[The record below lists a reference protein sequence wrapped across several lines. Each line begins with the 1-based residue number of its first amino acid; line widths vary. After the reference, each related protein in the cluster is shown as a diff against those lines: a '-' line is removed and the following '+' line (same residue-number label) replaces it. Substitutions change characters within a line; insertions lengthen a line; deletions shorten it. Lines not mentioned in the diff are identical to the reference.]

1 MKPNTLINDQV
12 QTKQKKAVN
21 DLLDAV
27 EGMPGHHKAAML
39 ARIMTDVVAGTI
51 SAAEANELRKAVKI

>member
-1 MKPNTLINDQV
+1 MKSSTRINRVDQRGR
-12 QTKQKKAVN
+12 TK

-27 EGMPGHHKAAML
+27 EGMPSHHQAAMV
-39 ARIMTDVVAGTI
+39 ARILKDVLAGTI